1 VELGFDV
8 LSREARAEP
17 LEIPGLRELPV
28 PVDWFKRRDGD
39 RLSLEA
45 IAGLAAGAAERGGPV
60 GVMLHHAVMDEDELR
75 AAGDL
80 LTLLA
85 AHDLARCLRMRDALR
100 EVAPASRG
108 PA

>member
-1 VELGFDV
+1 
-8 LSREARAEP
+8 
-17 LEIPGLRELPV
+17 
-28 PVDWFKRRDGD
+28 
-39 RLSLEA
+39 
-45 IAGLAAGAAERGGPV
+45 
-60 GVMLHHAVMDEDELR
+60 MLHHAVMDEDELW
-75 AAGDL
+75 AGGDL